1 MIATSLCL
9 PQDPRYDQGPM
20 DGSPPPQPTV
30 PRAHAPDSRGGSQQ
44 RVQPKDP
51 RVDPDRITWIIET
64 AYELGLAEALGLEGP
79 PPYGRSRR
87 TSPVFHRRVHYEGT
101 YSSPERYVAAYPQA
115 YEEAVMYG
123 GAVPPPR
130 DGPYDIAGDG
140 DGAHGEEGEQ
150 RYPSV
155 PRGGSPKQQQQ
166 QWKQQPS
173 GRYGSPYDRGVGR
186 GASRPRYL
194 PEGFEGPT
202 AFRVQVAEAR
212 RYVRDMGPEPEA
224 KRYGRSTRLRP

>member
-1 MIATSLCL
+1 ME
-9 PQDPRYDQGPM
+9 
-20 DGSPPPQPTV
+20 GSPPPQPTA
-30 PRAHAPDSRGGSQQ
+30 PRTPGPDSRGGSPQ
-44 RVQPKDP
+44 RIQPKDP

-87 TSPVFHRRVHYEGT
+87 TSPVFHRRVHYKGT
-101 YSSPERYVAAYPQA
+101 YSSPERYVAAYPRA
-115 YEEAVMYG
+115 YEEAVVYG

-130 DGPYDIAGDG
+130 DGPCYGAGDVHSG
-140 DGAHGEEGEQ
+140 QGAGEGQ

-155 PRGGSPKQQQQ
+155 PREGSPEQQQQ
-166 QWKQQPS
+166 QWEQQPS
-173 GRYGSPYDRGVGR
+173 GRYGSPYGRGVVR
-186 GASRPRYL
+186 RAPRPRYL

-212 RYVRDMGPEPEA
+212 RYVRDVGPEPEA